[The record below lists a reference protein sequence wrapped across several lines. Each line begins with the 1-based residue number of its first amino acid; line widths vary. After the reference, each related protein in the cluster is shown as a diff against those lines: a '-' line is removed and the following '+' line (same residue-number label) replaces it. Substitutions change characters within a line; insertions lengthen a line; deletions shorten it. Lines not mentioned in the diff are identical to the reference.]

1 MAVCLKLKDIPME
14 YFQTIINSLTLIPTE
29 KEEPFFKKKQNFYTT
44 PKDPIVMYHI
54 ENDNIYLP
62 YRYACSLFNTI
73 FNHNKNHLK
82 IINNHQPEFKAML
95 RDYQVPQALK
105 SLEYVKAYSTVTL
118 GLPPGEGKT
127 MLGSWLI
134 YMLELMFLVI
144 VPREKLIGQWWETFN
159 KSIPAIASRIYR
171 VGEPYNSSL
180 SPVGFICMDTRI
192 HLIPKEYKP
201 FIGTI
206 IYDEIHM
213 LCTPSSVK
221 TLLPSEIEPKYMI
234 AETATLERNDGMH
247 TMAQTIVGMHGIFK
261 ISDKPY
267 KVYRIN
273 TDVMVEETSGK
284 RGLDFTD
291 LIKKLA
297 ADNLYNY
304 VILNIIKTNLQH
316 KYIILTRLAEHAN
329 NLCTWLRAMGISADT
344 LVGSKNNYNDSKV
357 LIGTIGKISTGF
369 DEENAC
375 PNYEGIRSNVL
386 IITPSVKEYQLFEQ
400 SRGRVMRSNNPIVV
414 WISPKNKV
422 INNHFYGLKN
432 WISETNG
439 EIITQKFVDNQ
450 TFIT

>member
-1 MAVCLKLKDIPME
+1 
-14 YFQTIINSLTLIPTE
+14 
-29 KEEPFFKKKQNFYTT
+29 
-44 PKDPIVMYHI
+44 
-54 ENDNIYLP
+54 
-62 YRYACSLFNTI
+62 
-73 FNHNKNHLK
+73 
-82 IINNHQPEFKAML
+82 
-95 RDYQVPQALK
+95 
-105 SLEYVKAYSTVTL
+105 
-118 GLPPGEGKT
+118 
-127 MLGSWLI
+127 
-134 YMLELMFLVI
+134 
-144 VPREKLIGQWWETFN
+144 
-159 KSIPAIASRIYR
+159 
-171 VGEPYNSSL
+171 
-180 SPVGFICMDTRI
+180 
-192 HLIPKEYKP
+192 
-201 FIGTI
+201 
-206 IYDEIHM
+206 M